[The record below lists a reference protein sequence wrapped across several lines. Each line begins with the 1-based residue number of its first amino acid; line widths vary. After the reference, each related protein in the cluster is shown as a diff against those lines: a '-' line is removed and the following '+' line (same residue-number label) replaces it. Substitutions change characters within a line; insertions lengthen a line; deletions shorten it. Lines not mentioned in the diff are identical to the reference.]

1 MNNFRGAIFIVV
13 AILTAPAISAQQ
25 RYSLADIIS
34 RAKTHSTA
42 AKQVETQ
49 KENRYWQYRY
59 YKTEYNPQLR
69 LTGNLP
75 TYYKRVDPILQPDG
89 TIVYLGREQT
99 DNFLQLGLVQP
110 IRFTGGEVSINT
122 NLNYFKDF
130 RNNSFLEEQWSG
142 TVMNIRFTQPLLS
155 FNRLRWQRKTQ
166 PLLYEESKRQ
176 FVEQTETIS
185 RQAVERF
192 FNVIANQI
200 ALRTALYNLANN
212 DTIYKIEQGRYNI
225 GTTSK
230 DKILQVELQL
240 LRSRQDVAQARLNL
254 ETATLQL
261 RSYIGLTDT
270 DPVELVLP
278 DVIPEFDV
286 NVDEALQFAR
296 QNRSDY
302 IAFERRRIEADLA
315 VAQAEGERFRGTT
328 LTAAYGL
335 NNNGLAVGD
344 IYNNPQE
351 QQMVN
356 LTLSVPVLDWGRNRS
371 YTRTAE
377 ANKKLNDYIIAQDE
391 VTFEQDIYTK
401 VRQFE
406 MLRLQIEITKKADEV
421 AQERYNVAQN
431 RYLIGKIDITNL
443 SIALTEKDQAKR
455 SYIEA
460 LQMFW
465 EAYYELRRIT
475 LYDFATRQP
484 LYTGQEP

>member
-1 MNNFRGAIFIVV
+1 
-13 AILTAPAISAQQ
+13 
-25 RYSLADIIS
+25 
-34 RAKTHSTA
+34 
-42 AKQVETQ
+42 
-49 KENRYWQYRY
+49 
-59 YKTEYNPQLR
+59 
-69 LTGNLP
+69 
-75 TYYKRVDPILQPDG
+75 
-89 TIVYLGREQT
+89 
-99 DNFLQLGLVQP
+99 
-110 IRFTGGEVSINT
+110 
-122 NLNYFKDF
+122 
-130 RNNSFLEEQWSG
+130 
-142 TVMNIRFTQPLLS
+142 MNIRFTQPLLS